1 MADAEAKLPS
11 LWPWERR
18 VAFSEVQMSDFVEV
32 GDRVWV
38 ARHDWWDL
46 NIAVV
51 GGDRGLLVVDT
62 HASEVAAR
70 EVVEGIGRLG
80 ARRVVGIVNTHEHF
94 DHTFG
99 NAAFRDVDP
108 ALPIH
113 AHEVAAER
121 TISAG
126 ERIQAEYARH
136 PENEHAAE
144 VMATR
149 IVSADHV
156 LSAARSIDL
165 GDRAVELSY
174 HGRGHTGGDAI
185 VHVPDAQVIVMGD
198 LIEESAPPVYGA
210 DSFPL
215 DWPATVAEIEPML
228 RGDTVVVPGH
238 GAVVD
243 RAFVR
248 RQAENLTRVA
258 TTIRGFHA
266 ADVPVE
272 VALESN
278 EWPWDPVVLT
288 HAVERGYEQLR

>member
-1 MADAEAKLPS
+1 
-11 LWPWERR
+11 
-18 VAFSEVQMSDFVEV
+18 MSNFVEV

-38 ARHDWWDL
+38 ARHEWWSL
-46 NIAVV
+46 NIAVIA
-51 GGDRGLLVVDT
+51 GDRGLLVVDT

-70 EVVEGIGRLG
+70 EVIARIGRLG
-80 ARRVVGIVNTHEHF
+80 AGPVVGIVNTHEHF

-108 ALPIH
+108 ALAIH

-121 TISAG
+121 TILAG

-136 PENEHAAE
+136 PEDEHAAE

-149 IVSADHV
+149 IVPADQLFSSSRV
-156 LSAARSIDL
+156 IDL

-198 LIEESAPPVYGA
+198 LIEESAPPVYGP

-215 DWPATVAEIEPML
+215 DWPATVAEIEPTL
-228 RGDTVVVPGH
+228 RGDSVVVPGH
-238 GAVVD
+238 GAVVN

-248 RQAENLTRVA
+248 RQAEDLTRVA
-258 TTIRGFHA
+258 TTIKDSHA

-272 VALESN
+272 VALASS
-278 EWPWDPVVLT
+278 EWPWDPAVLR

>member
-1 MADAEAKLPS
+1 
-11 LWPWERR
+11 
-18 VAFSEVQMSDFVEV
+18 MSDFVEV

-38 ARHDWWDL
+38 ARHDWWSL
-46 NIAVV
+46 NIAVIA
-51 GGDRGLLVVDT
+51 GDRGLLVVDT

-70 EVVEGIGRLG
+70 EVVEGVRRLG
-80 ARRVVGIVNTHEHF
+80 AGRVVGIVNTHEHF

-108 ALPIH
+108 ALAIH

-121 TISAG
+121 TILAG

-136 PENEHAAE
+136 PEDGHADE

-149 IVSADHV
+149 IVPADQV
-156 LSAARSIDL
+156 FSISRVIDL

-185 VHVPDAQVIVMGD
+185 VHVPDAQVLVMGD
-198 LIEESAPPVYGA
+198 LIEESAPPVYGL

-228 RGDTVVVPGH
+228 SGDSVVVPGH

-243 RAFVR
+243 RGFVR
-248 RQAENLTRVA
+248 RQAEDLARVA
-258 TTIRGFHA
+258 TTINDLHA
-266 ADVPVE
+266 ADVPAE
-272 VALESN
+272 VALESH
-278 EWPWDPVVLT
+278 EWPWDPAMLR